1 MITEK
6 NRERIS
12 KLATKEDITAEDYR
26 EVIKLI
32 NEGKPHTAEDELYLL
47 SIDEILSMQIDLIFV
62 KEGNY
67 NFLEEEDK

>member
-6 NRERIS
+6 NREKIS
-12 KLATKEDITAEDYR
+12 ALATKKDIGADDYKEITR
-26 EVIKLI
+26 LI
-32 NEGKPHTAEDELYLL
+32 NEGKPHTEDDDLYLL
-47 SIDEILSMQIDLIFV
+47 SIDEILSMRLDYIFS

>member
-26 EVIKLI
+26 EIIKLI
-32 NEGKPHTAEDELYLL
+32 NEVKPHTAEDELYLL

>member
-12 KLATKEDITAEDYR
+12 KLATKDDITADDYR

-32 NEGKPHTAEDELYLL
+32 NEGKPHTPEDELYLL